1 MVEKTGQAIPPE
13 PGGSDKDLA
22 KALEQIRGALRG
34 LQFGEVKVVV
44 QDGVVVQIER
54 TERTRLTRGKR

>member
-1 MVEKTGQAIPPE
+1 MAEKPILPE
-13 PGGSDKDLA
+13 PDAIDKDLA
-22 KALEQIRGALRG
+22 KVVEQIRTALRG